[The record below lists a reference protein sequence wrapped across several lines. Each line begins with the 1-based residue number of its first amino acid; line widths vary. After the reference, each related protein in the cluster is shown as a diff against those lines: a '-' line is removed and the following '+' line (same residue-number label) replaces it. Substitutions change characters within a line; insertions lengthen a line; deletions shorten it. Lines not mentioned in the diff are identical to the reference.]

1 MKTIARLIKF
11 LQKFIKWYRD
21 PIPGAY
27 IMRLDPI
34 TVLAIIALIGTAT
47 TFWGMGRG
55 IGVEK
60 VSVELAQELRNAPAQ
75 LTKNINDA
83 YNANKITGYDRE
95 VALQKV
101 DDLTRV
107 YNSAADIIQRKGQ
120 DASFEAAA
128 NSLVETLMNY
138 SPGGRAGSFFG
149 VTSNAAQAGRGLDM
163 LFTLNSI
170 ANSFDEFELFSTPF
184 SAEEAQLAQ
193 QIKDVLGQDSDALFA
208 ARVRGLILSI
218 RRYYIDELKDN
229 PCEPDLAAS
238 DVRDVLLQSKFG
250 SYLAVYGPGEKWP
263 TYEAFLDW
271 LIAQAR
277 MQLNSQDPGKNMI
290 SANGSV
296 VNPTPNIIIKANTM
310 TLSFP
315 LLGGDIADGDV
326 FLEFER
332 IAEGCGYDKTR
343 QNLALTGTYDM
354 VSGFTGSAILTVTG
368 EFYDSDCKMTPVSTM
383 EPNFTWTGQLTPSD
397 GQCTVTGSIIGPTSK
412 GDFRLI
418 VK

>member
-1 MKTIARLIKF
+1 MKILARLLNS
-11 LQKFIKWYRD
+11 LQKFRNWYRD

-27 IMRLDPI
+27 IMRLDPV

-60 VSVELAQELRNAPAQ
+60 VSVELAQQLRNAPAQ
-75 LTKNINDA
+75 LTQNINAA
-83 YNANKITGYDRE
+83 YEARRITGYDRE

-101 DDLTRV
+101 NELARV
-107 YNSAADIIQRKGQ
+107 YNTAADIIQQKGQ

-138 SPGGRAGSFFG
+138 NPGGRAGSFFG
-149 VTSNAAQAGRGLDM
+149 ATSNVAQTGRGLDM

-184 SAEEAQLAQ
+184 SAEEALLAQ

-218 RRYYIDELKDN
+218 RKYYIDELMDDPCN
-229 PCEPDLAAS
+229 PDQVAA
-238 DVRDVLLQSKFG
+238 DVRDVLVQSKFG
-250 SYLAVYGPGEKWP
+250 SYMTVYGPGEKWP

-271 LIAQAR
+271 LISQAR
-277 MQLNSQDPGKNMI
+277 MQLNSTDSGKNRI
-290 SANGSV
+290 TANGYNI
-296 VNPTPNIIIKANTM
+296 NPYTDTIVLANTM

-315 LLGGDIADGDV
+315 LLGGDVSGDAH
-326 FLEFER
+326 LEFQ
-332 IAEGCGYDKTR
+332 ISSGSCGYNNYR
-343 QNLALTGTYDM
+343 QNLNLTGTYDM
-354 VSGFTGSAILTVTG
+354 ASGFSGQATLTASG
-368 EFYDSDCKMTPVSTM
+368 EIFDSNCKITPISTT
-383 EPNFTWTGQLTPSD
+383 EPNFTWTGQLEPSN
-397 GQCTVTGSIIGPTSK
+397 GQCTVTGRIVGPVSENE
-412 GDFRLI
+412 FWLI
-418 VK
+418 LE